1 MAPEFEIVVD
11 TPALLG
17 EGPCWDQERQQL
29 YWVDIYQ
36 KRLHIFQPN
45 SATNRTIQLP
55 DLIGCAV
62 PRAAGGMLLALQNG
76 FATLDLESEAL
87 TYVTDP
93 EADLPDNRF
102 NDGKCDPA
110 GRFLAG
116 TMDNKEEGAVTG
128 SLYSLAANF
137 EVRRLFEGVAISN
150 GIAWSPD
157 YRTLYYIDSPTQQV
171 IAFDY
176 DLDNG
181 TVSNRRVIIT
191 LTEPNVFPDGM
202 TSDMT
207 GMLWIALWGG
217 ESVTRWNPATGELL
231 ERIYLPALNVSSC
244 TFGGAQMTELYV
256 TTARKGTAEA
266 TLAKYPKTGSLFRIQ
281 TDVTGMP
288 SFAFAG

>member
-36 KRLHIFQPN
+36 KRLHIFQPS

-128 SLYSLAANF
+128 SLYSVAANF

-157 YRTLYYIDSPTQQV
+157 YGTMYYIDSPTQRV
-171 IAFDY
+171 VAFDY
-176 DLDNG
+176 DLDKG

-202 TSDMT
+202 TSDLD

-244 TFGGAQMTELYV
+244 TFGGPQLNELYV
-256 TTARKGTAEA
+256 TTARKGTDEA